1 MKKKLLLGLLVVL
14 MVGILAF
21 SVFACQPKDDGKD
34 KGDKD
39 KTDDTPKP
47 VETTLDVKAGP
58 MFNDIIASVNNTAK
72 VAANI
77 QDAASV
83 NVDLYVDVEI
93 GATTVNVK
101 LNVAGSVDAGT
112 NANNWAIVS
121 ANVQGV
127 QVGLFAEK
135 NSNGKEYLYIGQNI
149 LNEEVVW
156 SKLSQA
162 ENANLLSGTPAEEF
176 TDANENGAYDEGE
189 EYVDANE
196 NGAYDGEKFGVVPEL
211 FELIASI
218 DANTEAKLN
227 AGILNDI
234 NIISTIKGAVGMV
247 GGLLFAPID
256 GVTNVEEVDE
266 NTFETDLSSA
276 DGYAAKLNIK
286 DLTAVISGLGPVLD
300 TLLKD
305 DDGNKID
312 LTPYQD
318 IVDLVVPIILGG
330 QFNLTNF
337 TFTPGTAVPEIQLLV
352 DINSDKTFGGLH
364 LSYEHDVDLDATDDE
379 PAQHVKVAFG
389 LDNISFKATSAAK
402 PTAIVSAV
410 ADAEELAINLGLD
423 LEIDAIENETGIN
436 AAQFDLNVYPN
447 LAIKGFGEDGYLDI
461 DFSKLYAEVVMTYK
475 AFNYDTEADETDTK
489 DVSVVVAQY
498 NVDGYEDLVIDLGS
512 IGNQFGAFGLGVY
525 KVPVNLQEK
534 FDNWASPKASV
545 ASNAGEEPEKG
556 LVDSILGIVGGIIN
570 KPADKKLDIVGLIM
584 DVAGQLG
591 TIVDE
596 AKALSDYFAV
606 EDGVATI
613 DVEGLIL
620 ALIAENGL
628 IGESKDS
635 ITIDGGEGKDD
646 IVIAPGEIAKDLAT
660 NKVLATIANLAG
672 IEVADVIGLVKD
684 FTGATLNAENAY
696 DNMEITATG
705 YAKDGI
711 GATISAVLGSAGVDE
726 SEQPYEPATI
736 TISLNADIIDNITE
750 YGDEETDISFYDEKH
765 YVVVDGENVLFATNT
780 GDDNGAKLLHAVK
793 LLFNAIVTDSQ
804 FELSAVENWDMIG
817 LDSPVSGETGIVNPW
832 MNIDDPF
839 VVKRAGT
846 YYYYGMFGQ
855 TWEYTSA
862 APCELLLNVGAG
874 VDVVPM
880 VYETNPANPEEGR
893 WSESMEGPIALVEG
907 VATIAVDAGETVR
920 FTIYNM
926 ESADEALN
934 IFDLEVA
941 YFGTADK
948 PLELVIGQNITT
960 ADFVYSMDGVTEYIY
975 TYTATADCT
984 LTIACDNPDA
994 TFKEAREMGWGLAYA
1009 DHATTYTLT
1018 AGQTILIAVANEAY
1032 DAEWNRDATGVTFTA
1047 TVAQNG

>member
-475 AFNYDTEADETDTK
+475 AFNYDTEDDETDTK

-512 IGNQFGAFGLGVY
+512 IGNQFGAYGLGVY

-736 TISLNADIIDNITE
+736 TISLNANIIDNITE

-780 GDDNGAKLLHAVK
+780 GDDNGAKLLNAVK

-839 VVKRAGT
+839 VINKAGT

-994 TFKEAREMGWGLAYA
+994 TFKEGREMDWGFAYA